1 MIRVAI
7 AEDNDTLRRSLEVL
21 ISRSGDMKCVACLS
35 NLLNVV
41 SELGKARPDVVLMD
55 IGLPNISGIEG
66 VRTIKSNFLNPQ
78 ILMFTVFEDEEKI
91 FDAIRAGASG
101 YILKK
106 TAPHLI
112 LEAIRELNYGGAP
125 MSPVIAR
132 KLVAAFQKEASE
144 ILPDYQLT
152 TREKEI
158 LFSLIDGLSYMKIA
172 DKYVISIS
180 TVRTHI
186 CAIYQKLHVHSRSQA
201 AAKMRGR

>member
-1 MIRVAI
+1 
-7 AEDNDTLRRSLEVL
+7 
-21 ISRSGDMKCVACLS
+21 
-35 NLLNVV
+35 
-41 SELGKARPDVVLMD
+41 
-55 IGLPNISGIEG
+55 
-66 VRTIKSNFLNPQ
+66 
-78 ILMFTVFEDEEKI
+78 VFEDEEKI

-112 LEAIRELNYGGAP
+112 LEAIRELNGGGAP
-125 MSPVIAR
+125 LSPVIAR
-132 KLVAAFQKEASE
+132 RLVAGFQKEASE
-144 ILPDYQLT
+144 VPTDYQLT

-172 DKYVISIS
+172 DKYFISIS

-201 AAKMRGR
+201 AAKIRGR